1 MPRLSDARR
10 PVSNTISCRSR
21 SVFPVAVPG
30 TQYPV
35 PGTRRPVPD
44 WTLHYAV
51 SVSLTNL
58 FASNPLVRWLR
69 GDPGRYDLL
78 TRMIGARLGDRMV
91 ACGAGDPG
99 LVAALA
105 KVTGLSGRAVAC
117 ARSAE
122 EAAVLSSTAEAAGV
136 LVEVTEYGSARLPF
150 EEGDFDLALVD
161 AVSAPVADLLP
172 ELKRVLRPG
181 GRVVLVVR
189 QKVPNAPAPAEV
201 QALTAGHLKG
211 ARVLFDRDTYGIV
224 EALKGQPSV

>member
-1 MPRLSDARR
+1 M
-10 PVSNTISCRSR
+10 
-21 SVFPVAVPG
+21 
-30 TQYPV
+30 
-35 PGTRRPVPD
+35 
-44 WTLHYAV
+44 
-51 SVSLTNL
+51 
-58 FASNPLVRWLR
+58 RWLR

-117 ARSAE
+117 ARGAD
-122 EAAVLSSTAEAAGV
+122 EAARFESAADAAGV
-136 LVEVTEYGSARLPF
+136 LVEVVDDTAGVLPF
-150 EEGDFDLALVD
+150 DEGDFDLALVD
-161 AVSAPVADLLP
+161 AVSAPVSTLLP

-189 QKVPNAPAPAEV
+189 RAVPDAPAPAEV

-211 ARVLFDRDTYGIV
+211 ARVLFDRDGYGIV
-224 EALKGQPSV
+224 EALKGQPSP